1 MIVKQSGIFSRRV
14 KKLHPAEKQSLDD
27 AVKVIIEDPTI
38 GELKVGDLAGVQVYK
53 YKHNIQQNLLAY
65 RFVKEELV
73 LTLLA
78 LGSHENFYRDLKK
91 IET

>member
-14 KKLHPAEKQSLDD
+14 KKLHPAEKQALDM
-27 AVKVIIEDPTI
+27 AIKEIIKNPDI

-53 YKHNIQQNLLAY
+53 YKYKTQQNLLAY
-65 RFVKEELV
+65 CFSEEERV

-91 IET
+91 Q

>member
-14 KKLHPAEKQSLDD
+14 KKLHPAEKQALDM
-27 AVKVIIEDPTI
+27 AIKEIIKNPDI

-53 YKHNIQQNLLAY
+53 YKYKTQQNLLAY
-65 RFVKEELV
+65 RFSEEERV

-91 IET
+91 Q

>member
-14 KKLHPAEKQSLDD
+14 KKLHPAEKQALDM
-27 AVKVIIEDPTI
+27 AIKEIIKNPDI
-38 GELKVGDLAGVQVYK
+38 GDLKVGDLAGVQVYK
-53 YKHNIQQNLLAY
+53 YKYKTQQNLLAY
-65 RFVKEELV
+65 RFSEVERV

-91 IET
+91 Q

>member
-1 MIVKQSGIFSRRV
+1 MIIKQSGIFRRRV
-14 KKLHPAEKQSLDD
+14 KKLHPAEKQALDD
-27 AVKVIIEDPTI
+27 AVKEIIENPAI

-53 YKHNIQQNLLAY
+53 YKHKTQQNLLAY
-65 RFVKEELV
+65 RFVEEELV

-91 IET
+91 Q